1 MGLMESMAS
10 GVPVASTRVGMAP
23 DLITPDVNGMIAESE
38 DVEGLC
44 GASLA
49 LLTPTGDRAERA
61 AVARRRMVETCDW
74 CVVGAEHLE
83 KVYRPLL

>member
-23 DLITPDVNGMIAESE
+23 DLLAPDLNGMIAESE

-44 GASLA
+44 AAGLA
-49 LLTPTGDRAERA
+49 LLAPSAERTERA
-61 AVARRRMVETCDW
+61 TAARRRVVETCDW
-74 CVVGAEHLE
+74 GVVGAEHLE
-83 KVYRPLL
+83 KIYRPLL